1 MGVGDTVESPTSFF
15 IMTRRTPIS
24 FRIGPLPILA
34 IAIATLYFAHEILIP
49 LAFALTL
56 TLILSPPVS
65 WLNKIHV
72 SRPPAVLIVILSF
85 VGSAAGLAWV
95 IGNQLIEVAN
105 ELPDYRHN
113 IHDKFQAIRAPTKG
127 TLGRAA
133 ESIQELGK
141 ELSSADPAPAVGGSL
156 PVRPAKPG
164 APTQISPTQIN
175 RPLPVEVVE
184 PPRNGLQYARDLIK
198 PFIAPLGITG
208 IVLIFT
214 VFMLAKKEDLR
225 DRFLRLVGLGQ
236 LNVVT
241 KALDDATNR
250 VSRYL
255 LTQFVVNAAFGLLV
269 GLGLYFI
276 GVPYAVLWGAV
287 AGLLRLVPYIGAL
300 VGLTLPLILSLAVFD
315 RWTPPLL
322 VLGLGVCLEVIT
334 ANLVEPWLYGA
345 NTGISSLAI
354 LVAAVF
360 WTILWGYAGL
370 ILSTPL
376 TVCLL
381 VLGRHVP
388 QLSFLHVLLGDE
400 PVLEPQAQLYQRLL
414 AMDQTEAR
422 SVVDGFLR
430 EHPLVELYDSVLVP
444 ALTMAEQDR
453 HRGEI
458 DATREEFLF
467 LSLNEMV
474 AEFSGYRPASQPMNA
489 ENVADESTLSK
500 IRPAQM
506 RSRQIHSCEIRPRNA
521 RILCVP
527 AHDQADEVAAAM
539 LAQLLEQQG
548 DVALSFLVGTDFNET
563 IAVVKPGPQDLICI
577 SALPPYAFTPARK
590 ICKQLR
596 ARFPQVEVTVGV
608 WGFSGDQDK
617 AKISFERTQPDRL
630 FTSFLQV
637 VEYIRPPMREKVE
650 PTLVGSTFSAG

>member
-1 MGVGDTVESPTSFF
+1 
-15 IMTRRTPIS
+15 MTRRAPIS

-56 TLILSPPVS
+56 TLILSPAVS
-65 WLNKIHV
+65 WLHKIHV
-72 SRPPAVLIVILSF
+72 SRTPAVLIVMLSF

-95 IGNQLIEVAN
+95 MGNQLIEVAN
-105 ELPDYRHN
+105 ELPDYRQN
-113 IHDKFQAIRAPTKG
+113 IHGKFQAIRTPTKG
-127 TLGRAA
+127 ALGRAA
-133 ESIQELGK
+133 ESIREIGK
-141 ELSSADPAPAVGGSL
+141 ELSSADPTPAAGTSL
-156 PVRPAKPG
+156 PVRPARRG

-175 RPLPVEVVE
+175 GPLPVEVVE
-184 PPRNGLQYARDLIK
+184 RPRNGLQYARDLIK

-255 LTQFVVNAAFGLLV
+255 LVQFLVNAAFGLLF

-287 AGLLRLVPYIGAL
+287 AGLLRLVPYLGTL
-300 VGLTLPLILSLAVFD
+300 VALTLPLLLSLAVFN
-315 RWTPPLL
+315 RWTPPLV
-322 VLGLGVCLEVIT
+322 VLGLGVCLEMIT

-345 NTGISSLAI
+345 HTGISSLAI

-388 QLSFLHVLLGDE
+388 QLSFLHILLGDE

-422 SVVDGFLR
+422 SVVDGFLK

-474 AEFSGYRPASQPMNA
+474 AELSDYQSPSQPANA
-489 ENVADESTLSK
+489 ENVVDEPTPSE
-500 IRPAQM
+500 IRAGQM
-506 RSRQIHSCEIRPRNA
+506 RPRRIRSCEVGPRNA

-527 AHDQADEVAAAM
+527 AHDQADEVAAVM

-548 DVALSFLVGTDFNET
+548 DVTLSFLIGANLIDT
-563 IAVVKPGPQDLICI
+563 IALVEPGLHDLICI

-590 ICKQLR
+590 IYKQLR
-596 ARFPQVEVTVGV
+596 ARFPQVEVTLGV
-608 WGFSGDQDK
+608 WGFNGDQDK
-617 AKISFERTQPDRL
+617 AKLSFERTQPDRL

-637 VEYIRPPMREKVE
+637 VEYVRPPGREKVE